1 MSGLNVARDGFNYSV
16 PLVAAAVV
24 AGWLLGGWFAVPLLA
39 LALFVMYFFRDPER
53 LVPDEPGIIAVA
65 PADGRVVEIRDVEH
79 DGRPFRRISIFLSLF
94 DVHINRS
101 PIAGTIRDVQYRP
114 GRFLV
119 ASRPEASSENESNTV
134 AVEGPAGTVVFKQI
148 AGILARRIVFWK
160 KKGDSVGRGERV
172 GLIKFGSR
180 VDVLLDPE
188 WKLMVARGRHVRGGS
203 TILARRN

>member
-1 MSGLNVARDGFNYSV
+1 VARDGFSYSV
-16 PLVAAAVV
+16 PLGAAALV
-24 AGWLLGGWFAVPLLA
+24 AGWLLGGWFALPLLA
-39 LALFVMYFFRDPER
+39 LALCVMYFFRDPER

-79 DGRPFRRISIFLSLF
+79 DGRPCRRISIFLSLF

-101 PIAGTIRDVQYRP
+101 PIAGVIRDVQYRR

-134 AVEGPAGTVVFKQI
+134 TVEGPAGTVVFKQI

-160 KKGDSVGRGERV
+160 KKGDSVSRGERV

-188 WKLMVARGRHVRGGS
+188 WELMVARGRHVRGGS

>member
-1 MSGLNVARDGFNYSV
+1 MSELNVAKDGFSYG
-16 PLVAAAVV
+16 VALLAGALA
-24 AGWLLGGWFAVPLLA
+24 AGWLLGGWFALPLLA

-119 ASRPEASSENESNTV
+119 AWRPEASSENESNTV

-160 KKGDSVGRGERV
+160 KTGDSVGRGERV